1 MSKRW
6 LAQKDLKWNLK
17 WNHSVHSKANS
28 NVIIAL
34 FSTFGG
40 LILLFLIW
48 LYYEHRKSANITENC
63 RRLGKNLPDRF
74 VIWILGPDLSDSV
87 CDRSFPVRFFIVRI
101 LLVSVRIFDPHFPD
115 GSVLHVQKIRT
126 GPNFKSI
133 MSEKIRTE
141 TSLVGGLELN
151 QF

>member
-1 MSKRW
+1 MCDRNHSWKRL
-6 LAQKDLKWNLK
+6 LAQRDLKWNLK

-63 RRLGKNLPDRF
+63 RRLGKSLQAMVAGTQNPNRFIDRTKKF
-74 VIWILGPDLSDSV
+74 
-87 CDRSFPVRFFIVRI
+87 
-101 LLVSVRIFDPHFPD
+101 
-115 GSVLHVQKIRT
+115 GS
-126 GPNFKSI
+126 
-133 MSEKIRTE
+133 
-141 TSLVGGLELN
+141 
-151 QF
+151 

>member
-1 MSKRW
+1 MCDRNYSWR
-6 LAQKDLKWNLK
+6 KDLKWNLK

-63 RRLGKNLPDRF
+63 RRLGKSLPNHGYRDRKPEP
-74 VIWILGPDLSDSV
+74 VHRSNQKNWTIKSGPLVWDTMFLNYLLSSL
-87 CDRSFPVRFFIVRI
+87 S
-101 LLVSVRIFDPHFPD
+101 H
-115 GSVLHVQKIRT
+115 
-126 GPNFKSI
+126 
-133 MSEKIRTE
+133 RTE
-141 TSLVGGLELN
+141 TCFAGGLELN
-151 QF
+151 QFQFILKLRI

>member
-1 MSKRW
+1 MCDRNHSWKRL
-6 LAQKDLKWNLK
+6 LAQRDLKWNLK
-17 WNHSVHSKANS
+17 WNHSIHSKANS

-63 RRLGKNLPDRF
+63 RRLGKSLSNHGCEPVLRSNQK
-74 VIWILGPDLSDSV
+74 IWTIKSGPSVSDT
-87 CDRSFPVRFFIVRI
+87 I
-101 LLVSVRIFDPHFPD
+101 LLKDFLS
-115 GSVLHVQKIRT
+115 SL
-126 GPNFKSI
+126 SL
-133 MSEKIRTE
+133 RTE
-141 TSLVGGLELN
+141 TCFAGGLELN